1 MSNTVTED
9 PAVFMQHV
17 QALAAHALT
26 RWDLE
31 VVGIEPIKVRENA
44 VFRVDLADGGK
55 VALRVHRHGYHSDA
69 SLASEFAWMR
79 ALQLAGIE
87 VPQVVASASGR
98 DCEVVEIEALPGAR
112 QVDVFRWIPGRQLGS
127 SEAGLKGSAATIAAQ
142 YETIGAIMARV
153 HNHAAHWSRP
163 AGFTRHAWDVE
174 GLLGEQPLWGRFWE
188 LPALSQAQRALLLH
202 TRALAR
208 AVLED
213 YGQGADRFG
222 LIHADLC
229 PENVL
234 VDGAAVRL
242 IDFDDAGFGWH
253 LFDIATSLYF
263 ITPDSQYPVA
273 RDALLRGYRR
283 ERPLDE
289 AAVARLPYFMAARAT
304 TYLGWVHTRP
314 GTQTALEL
322 TPFLVELACATA
334 EDCVRYAGRDAGSS
348 TERSAGGA
356 LE

>member
-1 MSNTVTED
+1 MSDTVAED
-9 PAVFMQHV
+9 PKVFLQRVH
-17 QALAAHALT
+17 ALAAQALT

-31 VVGIEPIKVRENA
+31 VVSIAPIKVRENA
-44 VFRVDLADGGK
+44 VFRVDLKDGGK
-55 VALRVHRHGYHSDA
+55 VALRVHRRGYHSNA

-79 ALQLAGIE
+79 VLKLAGIE
-87 VPQVVASASGR
+87 VPEVIVSSQGR
-98 DCEVVEIEALPGAR
+98 DFEVVEIEGLPGAR
-112 QVDVFRWIPGRQLGS
+112 QVDVFHWISGRQLGS
-127 SEAGLKGSAATIAAQ
+127 SEAGLSGSAAIIAAQ
-142 YETIGAIMARV
+142 YETIGRIMARV
-153 HNHAAHWSRP
+153 HNHAATWQRP
-163 AGFTRHAWDVE
+163 AGFTRHAWDIE

-188 LPALSQAQRALLLH
+188 LPALSPAQRALLLR

-208 AVLED
+208 QVLED

-234 VDGAAVRL
+234 VDGGTVRL

-263 ITPDSQYPVA
+263 ITSDSQYPVA

-283 ERPLDE
+283 ERPLDD
-289 AAVARLPYFMAARAT
+289 AAIVRLPYFMAARAT

-334 EDCVRYAGRDAGSS
+334 EECGNYAGRS
-348 TERSAGGA
+348 GG
-356 LE
+356 LLGNV